1 MNLHKPR
8 NKACTCLP
16 IINGEDEDKTNQ
28 QLDQLLLDWICR
40 RGSVKVKLRLNP
52 QRGRSTADPDP
63 LALVSSTRW
72 QRGSSSLSPQPKGT
86 QLWRRRLQLVET
98 KGQAGQLPKAF
109 STYEEADS
117 RFYPDRD
124 LENWITVVQ
133 IPPSVVIAL
142 GFVAG
147 RIFRTHV
154 SHAIHLLL
162 KLMMQVTDAD
172 ELNFTVSDFV
182 DKASTLSKLVER
194 GARGDDFSFLRMLC
208 TKECALESESSGK
221 LWKVS
226 TPAPTTWSTKQ
237 WRCVSLERRFPARVS
252 WIWDLWTSH
261 ILPEIV
267 FVTISGCEQP
277 GTPWPEYI
285 GRSGHSTSWSVTRP
299 VCLRSRTERRRSGRS
314 C

>member
-1 MNLHKPR
+1 MLWNIAEGTKQPKKVNNKLNIHKPR
-8 NKACTCLP
+8 NKACTY
-16 IINGEDEDKTNQ
+16 ISVINGEDEDRMNQ
-28 QLDQLLLDWICR
+28 QLDQLLFDWICR
-40 RGSVKVKLRLNP
+40 RGGVKVKLRLNP
-52 QRGRSTADPDP
+52 QRGRSTADLDPP
-63 LALVSSTRW
+63 LAGIIDAMAERKLVTVSAA
-72 QRGSSSLSPQPKGT
+72 KGYAALKKT
-86 QLWRRRLQLVET
+86 LQLIET

-147 RIFRTHV
+147 RILRTHV

-194 GARGDDFSFLRMLC
+194 GA
-208 TKECALESESSGK
+208 
-221 LWKVS
+221 
-226 TPAPTTWSTKQ
+226 
-237 WRCVSLERRFPARVS
+237 
-252 WIWDLWTSH
+252 
-261 ILPEIV
+261 
-267 FVTISGCEQP
+267 
-277 GTPWPEYI
+277 
-285 GRSGHSTSWSVTRP
+285 
-299 VCLRSRTERRRSGRS
+299 
-314 C
+314 